1 MHFGVPNIGPSL
13 APEFNALDVI
23 LTTVDGHLI
32 KAYCG
37 TFNDKDEVCP
47 NFKDKLAAG
56 CSNYVWAAKVWL
68 EKERKGRKD
77 ASAAAV

>member
-1 MHFGVPNIGPSL
+1 MN
-13 APEFNALDVI
+13 
-23 LTTVDGHLI
+23 GHLI

-37 TFNDKDEVCP
+37 TVNDKDEVCP

-68 EKERKGRKD
+68 ENERKGREEGCIGGGVNITPPRDYVSK
-77 ASAAAV
+77 